1 MTSRQ
6 KQNNRY
12 AAAERRIL
20 RVRYPQDPAARKL
33 CQLDEQRDRYSKAI
47 DEVFGGMYRRGFRP
61 GIDNENPAF
70 LADFD
75 LINRWQKEQERIARR
90 VARIEKLSGKTTEQA
105 LHEKT
110 CSTQAGAVNRINLK
124 FTTMSHEKVK
134 RISII
139 GTEVFIDSAASNV
152 WPLEY
157 REAKSERLTAI
168 LREKGRKAVE
178 MEILFDYFSGM
189 MQGGSR
195 FPKAIEAAE
204 KDGAITDHR
213 EQYDKCRIDP
223 VYREQFL
230 NTLHAYLSGR
240 ISPVPSAETQLEHA
254 TQQQLF

>member
-1 MTSRQ
+1 MTSKQ

-61 GIDNENPAF
+61 GIDNENPVF
-70 LADFD
+70 FADFD
-75 LINRWQKEQERIARR
+75 LINRWQKEQERIARPSPVSNR
-90 VARIEKLSGKTTEQA
+90 PAARPQNKPCTKN
-105 LHEKT
+105 T
-110 CSTQAGAVNRINLK
+110 CSTQAGAVSRINLK
-124 FTTMSHEKVK
+124 FTTMSYEKVK

-157 REAKSERLTAI
+157 RETKSERLTAI
-168 LREKGRKAVE
+168 LRKKGRKAVE

-189 MQGGSR
+189 M
-195 FPKAIEAAE
+195 
-204 KDGAITDHR
+204 
-213 EQYDKCRIDP
+213 
-223 VYREQFL
+223 
-230 NTLHAYLSGR
+230 
-240 ISPVPSAETQLEHA
+240 
-254 TQQQLF
+254 

>member
-20 RVRYPQDPAARKL
+20 RVRYPQEPAARKL

-105 LHEKT
+105 LHEKNLLN
-110 CSTQAGAVNRINLK
+110 AGR
-124 FTTMSHEKVK
+124 
-134 RISII
+134 
-139 GTEVFIDSAASNV
+139 
-152 WPLEY
+152 
-157 REAKSERLTAI
+157 
-168 LREKGRKAVE
+168 
-178 MEILFDYFSGM
+178 
-189 MQGGSR
+189 GS
-195 FPKAIEAAE
+195 
-204 KDGAITDHR
+204 
-213 EQYDKCRIDP
+213 QSY
-223 VYREQFL
+223 
-230 NTLHAYLSGR
+230 
-240 ISPVPSAETQLEHA
+240 
-254 TQQQLF
+254 